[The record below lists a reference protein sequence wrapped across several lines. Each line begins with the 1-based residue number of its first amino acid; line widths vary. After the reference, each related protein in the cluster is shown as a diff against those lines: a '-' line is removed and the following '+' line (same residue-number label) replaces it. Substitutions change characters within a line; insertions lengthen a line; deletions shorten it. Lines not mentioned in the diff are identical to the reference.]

1 MSNQVRLFY
10 FFKSGRYAKFFD
22 GGKMENTENL
32 KTEIVTAIKNASD
45 IKTLEEIRV
54 SVLGKKG
61 KITEL
66 MKGLGALSVEEK
78 KEMGKTLNILKSEV
92 EAALEAQKKVLEA
105 QELNRKLAA
114 EKIDVTLPIRPENQ
128 GRIHPV
134 SKIYEEVVA
143 IFGEMGFEVAEG
155 PDIEDQFHNFN
166 ALNMPANH
174 PARQMQDTFY
184 IPNPD
189 SDDFD
194 DSYVV
199 RTHTSPVQIRTME
212 AKRPPIR
219 VIAPGRTYRSDYDA
233 THTPMFHQVEGL
245 VIDKNIT
252 MAHLKGCLYDFVKAF
267 FELDEIPVRYRPS
280 YFPFTEPSAE
290 MDIGCKKTK
299 TELKIGA
306 GTDWLEILGC
316 GMVHPRVL
324 EAGGIDPNEYQG
336 FAFGVGID
344 RLAMLKYGIPD
355 LRTFFE
361 SDVRW
366 LKHYGFLPLDE
377 SSMTGGLSNN
387 GGMAR

>member
-1 MSNQVRLFY
+1 
-10 FFKSGRYAKFFD
+10 
-22 GGKMENTENL
+22 MEDLESL
-32 KTEIVTAIKNASD
+32 KTEIINQINQAADMKA
-45 IKTLEEIRV
+45 LEEIRV
-54 SVLGKKG
+54 SAMGKKG
-61 KITEL
+61 RMTEL
-66 MKGLGALSVEEK
+66 MKSLGALPLEEK
-78 KEMGKTLNILKSEV
+78 IETGKKLNTLKQEIESALSARKETLET
-92 EAALEAQKKVLEA
+92 E
-105 QELNRKLAA
+105 ELNRKLAA
-114 EKIDVTLPIRPENQ
+114 ETIDVTLPIRPETQ

-143 IFGEMGFEVAEG
+143 IFGQMGFEVAEG

-184 IPNPD
+184 LPHSANEA
-189 SDDFD
+189 FD
-194 DSYVV
+194 MDQSYVI
-199 RTHTSPVQIRTME
+199 RTHTSGIQIRTME
-212 AKRPPIR
+212 SKKPPIR
-219 VIAPGRTYRSDYDA
+219 IIAPGRTYRSDYDA

-245 VIDKNIT
+245 VIDKT
-252 MAHLKGCLYDFVKAF
+252 TTLAHLKGCLYDFVKAF

-290 MDIGCKKTK
+290 MDIGCLKTK

-306 GTDWLEILGC
+306 GNDWLEILGC
-316 GMVHPRVL
+316 GMVHPNVL
-324 EAGGIDPNEYQG
+324 KAGGIDPDEYQG

-366 LKHYGFLPLDE
+366 LKNYGFAPLDF

-387 GGMAR
+387 GGQTR

>member
-1 MSNQVRLFY
+1 
-10 FFKSGRYAKFFD
+10 
-22 GGKMENTENL
+22 MEDLESL
-32 KTEIVTAIKNASD
+32 KTQILNSIKLAD
-45 IKTLEEIRV
+45 DMKTLEDIRV
-54 SVLGKKG
+54 SSMGKKG
-61 KITEL
+61 TVTEQMKSLGTLPLEQKI
-66 MKGLGALSVEEK
+66 
-78 KEMGKTLNILKSEV
+78 EMGKKLNIIKAEI
-92 EAALEAQKKVLEA
+92 EQALTEKKTVLETK
-105 QELNRKLAA
+105 ELNEKLQK
-114 EKIDVTLPIRPENQ
+114 ETIDITLPIRPENQ

-143 IFGEMGFEVAEG
+143 IFGQMGFEVAEG

-184 IPNPD
+184 LPNTND
-189 SDDFD
+189 GNFD
-194 DSYVV
+194 MDNSYVI
-199 RTHTSPVQIRTME
+199 RTHTSGIQIRTME
-212 AKRPPIR
+212 NKKPPIR
-219 VIAPGRTYRSDYDA
+219 IIAPGRTYRSDYDA

-245 VIDKNIT
+245 VIDKTTT

-290 MDIGCKKTK
+290 MDIGCLKTK

-306 GTDWLEILGC
+306 GNDWLEILGC
-316 GMVHPRVL
+316 GMVHPNVL
-324 EAGGIDPNEYQG
+324 KAGGIDPDEYQG

-366 LKHYGFLPLDE
+366 LKNYGFAPLDF
-377 SSMTGGLSNN
+377 SSLTGGLSNN
-387 GGMAR
+387 GGQTR

>member
-1 MSNQVRLFY
+1 MRNQVGLFY
-10 FFKSGRYAKFFD
+10 ILNY
-22 GGKMENTENL
+22 GGKMENIENLKVQLLSEIVGAKDIKALEEVRISALGKKGRITEMMKNLGVLSLEEKKETGKVLNIL
-32 KTEIVTAIKNASD
+32 KTEIERA
-45 IKTLEEIRV
+45 LEEQKEK
-54 SVLGKKG
+54 LEKA
-61 KITEL
+61 EL
-66 MKGLGALSVEEK
+66 DARLV
-78 KEMGKTLNILKSEV
+78 
-92 EAALEAQKKVLEA
+92 Q
-105 QELNRKLAA
+105 
-114 EKIDVTLPIRPENQ
+114 EKIDVTLPIRPEVQ

-166 ALNMPANH
+166 ALNTPANH

-184 IPNPD
+184 IPNPE
-189 SDDFD
+189 SENFD

-199 RTHTSPVQIRTME
+199 RTQTSAVQIRTME
-212 AKRPPIR
+212 KKQPPIR
-219 VIAPGRTYRSDYDA
+219 IIAPGRTYRSDYDA

-245 VIDKNIT
+245 VVDKTTTFAN
-252 MAHLKGCLYDFVKAF
+252 LKGCLYDFVKAF
-267 FELDEIPVRYRPS
+267 FELDELPVRYRPS

-299 TELKIGA
+299 AELKIGA
-306 GTDWLEILGC
+306 GDDWLEILGC
-316 GMVHPRVL
+316 GMVHPNVL
-324 EAGGIDPNEYQG
+324 KACGIDPDEYQG
-336 FAFGVGID
+336 FAFGLGLD

-366 LKHYGFLPLDE
+366 LKHYGFMPLDE

-387 GGMAR
+387 GGLAR

>member
-1 MSNQVRLFY
+1 
-10 FFKSGRYAKFFD
+10 
-22 GGKMENTENL
+22 MENIEKLKAELSAEIEAAANL
-32 KTEIVTAIKNASD
+32 KALDEARVAI
-45 IKTLEEIRV
+45 T
-54 SVLGKKG
+54 GKKG
-61 KITEL
+61 RLTEM
-66 MKGLGALSVEEK
+66 MKGLGALPLEEK
-78 KEMGKTLNILKSEV
+78 IEAGKKLNVLKSEL
-92 EAALEAQKKVLEA
+92 ETALEAKKKALEEKEMNA
-105 QELNRKLAA
+105 KLAA
-114 EKIDVTLPIRPENQ
+114 ERIDVTQPVRPEVQ

-143 IFGEMGFEVAEG
+143 IFGQMGFEVAEG

-189 SDDFD
+189 SDNFD

-212 AKRPPIR
+212 SKQPPIR
-219 VIAPGRTYRSDYDA
+219 IIAPGRTYRSDYDA

-290 MDIGCKKTK
+290 MDIGCLKSK

-316 GMVHPRVL
+316 GMVHPNVL
-324 EAGGIDPNEYQG
+324 RAGGIDPDEYQG

-366 LKHYGFLPLDE
+366 LKHYGFTPLDI

-387 GGMAR
+387 GGLAR

>member
-1 MSNQVRLFY
+1 
-10 FFKSGRYAKFFD
+10 
-22 GGKMENTENL
+22 MEDLESLKAEVLAAIAAAQNL
-32 KTEIVTAIKNASD
+32 KAWDEV
-45 IKTLEEIRV
+45 RV
-54 SVLGKKG
+54 AALGKKG
-61 KITEL
+61 RVTEL
-66 MKGLGALSVEEK
+66 MKGMGALPVEQK
-78 KEMGKTLNILKSEV
+78 IEMGKKLNVLKSEI
-92 EAALEAQKKVLEA
+92 ESALENRRNELAEK
-105 QELNRKLAA
+105 ELNEKLAR
-114 EKIDVTLPIRPENQ
+114 ETIDVTLPVRDEVQ

-143 IFGEMGFEVAEG
+143 IFGEMGFDVAEG

-184 IPNPD
+184 IPNKN

-212 AKRPPIR
+212 SRRPPIR
-219 VIAPGRTYRSDYDA
+219 IIAPGRTYRSDYDA

-290 MDIGCKKTK
+290 MDIGCLKTK

-316 GMVHPRVL
+316 GMVHPNVL
-324 EAGGIDPNEYQG
+324 RAGGIDPDEYQG
-336 FAFGVGID
+336 FAFGMGID

-366 LKHYGFLPLDE
+366 LKHYGFTPLDF

-387 GGMAR
+387 GGSAR

>member
-1 MSNQVRLFY
+1 
-10 FFKSGRYAKFFD
+10 
-22 GGKMENTENL
+22 MEN
-32 KTEIVTAIKNASD
+32 
-45 IKTLEEIRV
+45 LEELQEKLQAEIGAAAGLKQLDELRV

-61 KITEL
+61 CITEK
-66 MKGLGALSVEEK
+66 MKSLAALPTEEK
-78 KEMGKTLNILKSEV
+78 IAVGKMLNQLKSAV
-92 EAALEAQKKVLEA
+92 EKALEDRRRHLETE
-105 QELNRKLAA
+105 ELNRRLAG
-114 EKIDVTLPIRPENQ
+114 ESVDVTLPVRPEIQ
-128 GRIHPV
+128 GRLHPV

-166 ALNMPANH
+166 ALNMPADH

-189 SDDFD
+189 SADFD

-212 AKRPPIR
+212 NKKPPIR
-219 VIAPGRTYRSDYDA
+219 IIAPGRTYRSDYDA

-245 VIDKNIT
+245 VIDKTTT
-252 MAHLKGCLYDFVKAF
+252 MAHLKGCLYDFVRAF
-267 FELDEIPVRYRPS
+267 FEIDDVKVRYRPS

-290 MDIGCKKTK
+290 MDIGCRKSKD
-299 TELKIGA
+299 ELKIGE
-306 GTDWLEILGC
+306 GDDWLEILGC
-316 GMVHPRVL
+316 GMVHPKVL
-324 EAGGIDPNEYQG
+324 AAGGIDPDQYQG

-361 SDVRW
+361 SDLRW
-366 LKHYGFLPLDE
+366 LKHYGFVPLDE
-377 SSMTGGLSNN
+377 SSMTGGLSNI
-387 GGMAR
+387 GGLAR

>member
-1 MSNQVRLFY
+1 
-10 FFKSGRYAKFFD
+10 
-22 GGKMENTENL
+22 MENLENL
-32 KTEIVTAIKNASD
+32 KSELLAEIAAVSD
-45 IKTLEEIRV
+45 LKAWDECRV
-54 SVLGKKG
+54 ALIGKKG
-61 KITEL
+61 KITEQL
-66 MKGLGALSVEEK
+66 KGLSALPLEQKIEAGK
-78 KEMGKTLNILKSEV
+78 KLNVLKSGI
-92 EAALEAQKKVLEA
+92 EAALAARKDVLEVE
-105 QELNRKLAA
+105 ELNKKLMS
-114 EKIDVTLPIRPENQ
+114 ETVDVTLPIRPEAQ

-184 IPNPD
+184 IPNKN

-219 VIAPGRTYRSDYDA
+219 IIAPGRTYRSDYDA

-290 MDIGCKKTK
+290 MDIGCLKTK

-316 GMVHPRVL
+316 GMVHPSVL
-324 EAGGIDPNEYQG
+324 KAGGIDPDEYQG

-366 LKHYGFLPLDE
+366 LKHYGFTPLDF

-387 GGMAR
+387 GGSAR

>member
-1 MSNQVRLFY
+1 M
-10 FFKSGRYAKFFD
+10 
-22 GGKMENTENL
+22 ENL
-32 KTEIVTAIKNASD
+32 KIELLACIETASD
-45 IKTLEEIRV
+45 LKTLDDVRV
-54 SVLGKKG
+54 SISGKKG
-61 KITEL
+61 KLTDL
-66 MKGLGALSVEEK
+66 MKGLGALPVEQKIEMGKKLNALKAELEIAMDSKKTILEK
-78 KEMGKTLNILKSEV
+78 KELNE
-92 EAALEAQKKVLEA
+92 
-105 QELNRKLAA
+105 KLAK
-114 EKIDVTLPIRPENQ
+114 EYIDVTQPIREDVQ

-143 IFGEMGFEVAEG
+143 IFGQMGFSVADG

-166 ALNMPANH
+166 ALNMPLNH

-184 IPNPD
+184 IENPN
-189 SDDFD
+189 SDNTD

-212 AKRPPIR
+212 KGELPIR
-219 VIAPGRTYRSDYDA
+219 IIAPGRTYRCDYDA

-252 MAHLKGCLYDFVKAF
+252 MAHLKGCIYDFVKAF
-267 FELDEIPVRYRPS
+267 FELDDVPVRYRPS

-290 MDIGCKKTK
+290 MDIGCLKTK
-299 TELKIGA
+299 TELKVGA
-306 GTDWLEILGC
+306 GDDWLEILGC
-316 GMVHPRVL
+316 GMVHPNVL
-324 EAGGIDPNEYQG
+324 RASGIDPDVYQG

-366 LKHYGFLPLDE
+366 LKHYGFSPLDF

-387 GGMAR
+387 GGSTK